1 MQEILTKPKKQ
12 ETIAVGLKLNKKTD
26 SDILSAIGGPET
38 RQTEL
43 KRYMRIGL
51 KELNRRR
58 EKKKR
63 LMNKE

>member
-1 MQEILTKPKKQ
+1 MQEMLLKPKKQ
-12 ETIAVGLKLNKKTD
+12 ESLAVGLKLNKKTD
-26 SDILSAIGGPET
+26 ADILLAVGGPET

-43 KRYMRIGL
+43 KRYMRMGL

-58 EKKKR
+58 EKKKK

>member
-1 MQEILTKPKKQ
+1 MQEMLTKPKKQ
-12 ETIAVGLKLNKKTD
+12 ESLAVGLKLNKKTD
-26 SDILSAIGGPET
+26 CDILLAVGGPET

-58 EKKKR
+58 EKKKK

>member
-1 MQEILTKPKKQ
+1 MQEMLVKPKKQ
-12 ETIAVGLKLNKKTD
+12 ESLAVGLKLNKKTD
-26 SDILSAIGGPET
+26 ADILLKVGGPET
-38 RQTEL
+38 RQAEL

-58 EKKKR
+58 EKKKK